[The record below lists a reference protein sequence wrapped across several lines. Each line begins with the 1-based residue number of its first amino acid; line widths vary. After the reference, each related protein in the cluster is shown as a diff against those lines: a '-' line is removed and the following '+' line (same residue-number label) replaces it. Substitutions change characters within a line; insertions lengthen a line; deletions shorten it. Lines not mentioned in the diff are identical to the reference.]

1 VIAVYLVL
9 LVGASAQVKTTTS
22 TKEGPG
28 VKEVTVERGEVVYVS
43 GNDLIVKMEDGQ
55 MRHFPNIPESARVT
69 VDGKELG
76 IDELTPGM
84 KLERTLT
91 VTTIPRT
98 ITTVETVT
106 GKVWQV
112 TPPTSVTLT
121 LKNGEHQAFKIP
133 KGQKF
138 NVDGQETD
146 AWGLKKGTNITAT
159 RIREVPETVVQHERQ
174 VSGQM
179 PPPPPPLPANTPI
192 LIAQAT
198 PPRAAPAPTAAAPA
212 ALPATGSFVPLIG
225 LLGLLLAGSSVFM
238 RFMRRRC

>member
-1 VIAVYLVL
+1 VA
-9 LVGASAQVKTTTS
+9 
-22 TKEGPG
+22 
-28 VKEVTVERGEVVYVS
+28 YVS

-69 VDGKELG
+69 FDGKELG
-76 IDELTPGM
+76 VRELKPGM
-84 KLERTLT
+84 KLERTIT

-106 GKVWQV
+106 GKVWHV
-112 TPPTSVTLT
+112 NPPTSVVLT
-121 LKNGEHQAFKIP
+121 LANGESQQFTIP
-133 KGQKF
+133 KDQKF

-146 AWGLKKGTNITAT
+146 AWGLRKGMTITAT

-192 LIAQAT
+192 LIA
-198 PPRAAPAPTAAAPA
+198 RAEPAPPPTASARSS
-212 ALPATGSFVPLIG
+212 LPETGSFAPLIG
-225 LLGLLLAGSSVFM
+225 LLGLLLTGSAVLM
-238 RFMRRRC
+238 RVVRR